1 MPAID
6 AKLLGV
12 LHDRAGCA
20 RWGVSRQRFAAA
32 LEASAARASVED
44 LTRYLQGLHLEDLAI
59 ACACADGN
67 DAAWEHFILTHRPG
81 LYRAAEAIA
90 PGGGARDLADAL
102 YGDLF
107 GTRERDGE
115 RQSLFKY
122 FHGRSSLGTWLRA
135 VLSQR
140 YVDRIRGGRRLDPL
154 PEDDALQPVVAT
166 DPDPDRARYLVL
178 IRAALAFAISL
189 LNDRDRLRLGLYYA
203 QQLTLAQAGRI
214 LKESEAT
221 ASRQLAR
228 TRKDLRRS
236 MEDHLKREGRLADA
250 EIARCFE
257 SVSEDAGPLDLAA
270 LLETA
275 EPRKN
280 ARQDRSNYEP

>member
-1 MPAID
+1 MPALD
-6 AKLLGV
+6 AKLLAR
-12 LHDRAGCA
+12 LHDRARCA
-20 RWGVSRQRFAAA
+20 RWGVSRQRFASA
-32 LEASAARASVED
+32 LEASAARASAPDVA
-44 LTRYLQGLHLEDLAI
+44 RYLEGLHLEDLAL
-59 ACACADGN
+59 ACACADGS

-107 GTRERDGE
+107 GTSERDGE
-115 RQSLFKY
+115 RQPLFRY
-122 FHGRSSLGTWLRA
+122 FHGRSSLATWLRA

-140 YVDRIRGGRRLDPL
+140 YVDRIRGDRRHEPL
-154 PEDDALQPVVAT
+154 PEDDAPRPVVAA
-166 DPDPDRARYLVL
+166 DPDPDRARYQTL
-178 IRAALAFAISL
+178 IRAALSFAISL
-189 LNDRDRLRLGLYYA
+189 IADRDRLRLGMYYA

-214 LKESEAT
+214 LGESEAT
-221 ASRQLAR
+221 VSRQLAR
-228 TRKDLRRS
+228 TRKDLRRGI
-236 MEDHLKREGRLADA
+236 EDHLKKEGLEDA
-250 EIARCFE
+250 EIAQCFE

-280 ARQDRSNYEP
+280 AGRDRSNYEP

>member
-6 AKLLGV
+6 AKLLAR

-20 RWGVSRQRFAAA
+20 RWGVSRERFAAA
-32 LEASAARASVED
+32 LEASAARAPAPEI
-44 LTRYLQGLHLEDLAI
+44 TRYLEALHLEDLAL
-59 ACACADGN
+59 ACACADGH

-90 PGGGARDLADAL
+90 PGGAARDLADAL

-122 FHGRSSLGTWLRA
+122 FHGRSSLATWLRA

-140 YVDRIRGGRRLDPL
+140 FVDRVRTGRRLEPL
-154 PEDDALQPVVAT
+154 PDDDAPRAAVVA
-166 DPDPDRARYLVL
+166 DPDPDRARYLDL
-178 IRAALAFAISL
+178 IRAALAYALSL
-189 LNDRDRLRLGLYYA
+189 LAARDRLRLGMYYA
-203 QQLTLAQAGRI
+203 QQLTLAQVGRI

-228 TRKDLRRS
+228 TRADLRRGI
-236 MEDHLKREGRLADA
+236 EDHLHREGGLSNA
-250 EIARCFE
+250 EISRCFA

-280 ARQDRSNYEP
+280 GGP

>member
-1 MPAID
+1 MPPID
-6 AKLLGV
+6 AKLLAR

-20 RWGVSRQRFAAA
+20 RWGVSRERFASA
-32 LEASAARASVED
+32 LETSATRAGAPDVA
-44 LTRYLQGLHLEDLAI
+44 RYLEALHLEDLAL

-115 RQSLFKY
+115 RQSLFRY
-122 FHGRSSLGTWLRA
+122 FHGRSSLATWLRA

-140 YVDRIRGGRRLDPL
+140 FVDRVRVDRRHEPL
-154 PEDDALQPVVAT
+154 PEDDEPRPVVAA
-166 DPDPDRARYLVL
+166 DPDPDRPRFQML
-178 IRAALAFAISL
+178 IRAALASAISVL
-189 LNDRDRLRLGLYYA
+189 PDRDRLRLGMYYA

-214 LKESEAT
+214 LGESEAT
-221 ASRQLAR
+221 VSRQLAR
-228 TRKDLRRS
+228 TRKDLRRGI
-236 MEDHLKREGRLADA
+236 EDHLKKEGLADA
-250 EIARCFE
+250 EISQCFE
-257 SVSEDAGPLDLAA
+257 SVSEDAGPIDLAA

-275 EPRKN
+275 ESRKN
-280 ARQDRSNYEP
+280 GGQNRSNYEP

>member
-1 MPAID
+1 MAAID
-6 AKLLGV
+6 AKLLAR

-20 RWGVSRQRFAAA
+20 RWGVSRERFAVA
-32 LEASAARASVED
+32 LEASAARAPATEV
-44 LTRYLQGLHLEDLAI
+44 TRYLEGLQLEDLAL

-122 FHGRSSLGTWLRA
+122 FHGRSSLATWLRA

-140 YVDRIRGGRRLDPL
+140 FVDRVRTGRRLEPL
-154 PEDDALQPVVAT
+154 SDDEAPRAAVVG
-166 DPDPDRARYLVL
+166 DPDPDRARYLDL
-178 IRAALAFAISL
+178 IRAALAYAISL
-189 LNDRDRLRLGLYYA
+189 LAARDRLRLGMYYA

-221 ASRQLAR
+221 ASRHLAR
-228 TRKDLRRS
+228 TRADLRRS
-236 MEDHLKREGRLADA
+236 IEDHLRREGGLSDA
-250 EIARCFE
+250 EIARCFA

-270 LLETA
+270 LFETA

-280 ARQDRSNYEP
+280 GKA